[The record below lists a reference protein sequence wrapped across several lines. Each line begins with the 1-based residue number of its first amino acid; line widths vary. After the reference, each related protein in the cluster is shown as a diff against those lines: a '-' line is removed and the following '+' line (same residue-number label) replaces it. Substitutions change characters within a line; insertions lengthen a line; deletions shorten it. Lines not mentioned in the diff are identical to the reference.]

1 MTHFD
6 HKQPGEV
13 VERTAAR
20 ADFDRWANRLRE
32 AQAARDRAEGRGGA
46 GGGVRWWA
54 LMPDALRVYL
64 LSTICD
70 DDWERYTGTPWD
82 SLPEGLRSALA
93 AECRAISRAVAGCP
107 WR

>member
-1 MTHFD
+1 
-6 HKQPGEV
+6 
-13 VERTAAR
+13 
-20 ADFDRWANRLRE
+20 
-32 AQAARDRAEGRGGA
+32 
-46 GGGVRWWA
+46 
-54 LMPDALRVYL
+54 MPDALRVYL